1 MMHGTINIKYKK
13 SVYGCESHSILPA
26 LCWCYVKKS
35 REAIGRNELQV
46 FTVLNHSVLLL
57 WHMACRTEVV
67 SALNVTQ
74 TDL

>member
-1 MMHGTINIKYKK
+1 MDVTARFK
-13 SVYGCESHSILPA
+13 LPA
-26 LCWCYVKKS
+26 LCWWCTKKKS

-46 FTVLNHSVLLL
+46 VTVPNHSVLLL

-74 TDL
+74 TDSFGWS